1 MPKLQLIYFNLR
13 ALCEAPRMMMDR
25 AGIKYSYEMAWDYYK
40 KPWSEVK
47 QDIIFHRLPLLVV
60 DNQIEIWQSNAISR
74 YVAKITDNIPD
85 NMEMAAYADAI
96 YESAHDLFFPLNPTM
111 NVLVGENHLNHKKN
125 LIDNILPKACNNFE
139 KLLHKYEGNFF
150 LGDQVFYCDFNVYHH
165 LSLALLLKSTIL
177 DNYPRLKQ
185 FIINFEGLAGIKK
198 FLVTMAELVG
208 IGTWPKV
215 IIDGKEFTSGT
226 NPSYKYL

>member
-1 MPKLQLIYFNLR
+1 
-13 ALCEAPRMMMDR
+13 
-25 AGIKYSYEMAWDYYK
+25 MAWDYYK

-96 YESAHDLFFPLNPTM
+96 YESAHDLFFPLNPTV
-111 NVLVGENHLNHKKN
+111 NVLVGENHLNHKKK
-125 LIDNILPKACNNFE
+125 LINEILPKACNNFE

-165 LSLALLLKSTIL
+165 LSLALLLENTIL

-185 FIINFEGLAGIKK
+185 FIINFEALEGIKK
-198 FLVTMAELVG
+198 YLDTRAELVG

-215 IIDGKEFTSGT
+215 IINGKEYTSGT